1 MRRYLKLTAAT
12 AGVAALCV
20 STLTNLATAQESQ
33 PLKIGILGDMTG
45 TFSAVSGKGSVI
57 AAQMAIDDFGGK
69 VLGRKIEI
77 LTGDHQNKAD
87 IGAAIAKRWYENE
100 GVTMITDIVGSAVGL
115 AVQGEARRAKRIAI
129 FTGAGATDLTGKQCS
144 DTGCVWSFDT
154 YALSS
159 GTATSLLQEG
169 LDTWYFL
176 TPDFVFGHQLQQNAT
191 AIVNK
196 RGGKVLGTS
205 TFPLTNQD
213 FSSFV
218 LTAQASKA
226 KVIVM
231 TGGDI
236 AAAVKQAS
244 EFGIMS
250 GGQRM
255 SSMLLWL
262 PFAKG
267 IGTKI
272 GQGLYATNSFYWD
285 MNDAARSWSKRY
297 QDKAGSMPTMNHA
310 GTYSATLHYL
320 KAMQKAGTADVDAV
334 VKEMRAMPVEDQTA
348 KGSLRVDGRLM
359 RDFYLWQI
367 KTPAESKGEWDIFKL
382 VRTIPADDAALP
394 LAESECPLLKK

>member
-1 MRRYLKLTAAT
+1 
-12 AGVAALCV
+12 
-20 STLTNLATAQESQ
+20 
-33 PLKIGILGDMTG
+33 
-45 TFSAVSGKGSVI
+45 
-57 AAQMAIDDFGGK
+57 
-69 VLGRKIEI
+69 
-77 LTGDHQNKAD
+77 
-87 IGAAIAKRWYENE
+87 
-100 GVTMITDIVGSAVGL
+100 
-115 AVQGEARRAKRIAI
+115 
-129 FTGAGATDLTGKQCS
+129 
-144 DTGCVWSFDT
+144 
-154 YALSS
+154 
-159 GTATSLLQEG
+159 
-169 LDTWYFL
+169 
-176 TPDFVFGHQLQQNAT
+176 
-191 AIVNK
+191 VNK

-320 KAMQKAGTADVDAV
+320 KAMQKAGTTDVDAV